1 MNDKPTITRDGKFI
15 VIHVPMKFKQRGGR
29 KEIIVPEG
37 YKGKTPSKQ
46 KAQNALIVAIA
57 RAHIWRDLLESGEA
71 KNIAEIARANKVDGS
86 YVSRILDL
94 SLLAPD
100 IIEAILDGKE
110 PSGLSLAKLTR
121 RAPPALWE
129 DQRQAYGFPEG

>member
-1 MNDKPTITRDGKFI
+1 MKNPLLRRTSSSAAASVAG
-15 VIHVPMKFKQRGGR
+15 VI
-29 KEIIVPEG
+29 
-37 YKGKTPSKQ
+37 
-46 KAQNALIVAIA
+46 IVAIA
-57 RAHIWRDLLESGEA
+57 RAHIWRDLLESGEV
-71 KNIAEIARANKVDGS
+71 KNIAEIARASKVDGS

-121 RAPPALWE
+121 RNPPMLWE
-129 DQRQAYGFPEG
+129 DQRRGYGF